1 MHLRPPPSPKFL
13 SHFIPSRI
21 VSPLDFSATYGFG
34 KSSSQASS
42 SWVLLNPEYRRLV
55 FFKLNAREMPN
66 RALRAAPPIWE
77 YITLQYASNVLNL
90 ASPSQGTR
98 SHYEKLLHERH
109 LTIGHNQCNGARAN
123 ESRTQLL
130 MCTLRCSADLRSENT
145 YDHVFCLCPH
155 PLLVCSRTPGLG
167 CGGSGA
173 VLYGLGP

>member
-1 MHLRPPPSPKFL
+1 MATRTGTSSFLAFPGYDHVSAPNEYYPSLDCAPLVIYLAQVCAVTGISPPQLSIDASAAPALCYTSPKFL

-55 FFKLNAREMPN
+55 FFKLSAREMPN

-90 ASPSQGTR
+90 ASLSQGTR

-109 LTIGHNQCNGARAN
+109 
-123 ESRTQLL
+123 
-130 MCTLRCSADLRSENT
+130 
-145 YDHVFCLCPH
+145 
-155 PLLVCSRTPGLG
+155 
-167 CGGSGA
+167 
-173 VLYGLGP
+173 

>member
-123 ESRTQLL
+123 VRPRILPVPSPSSCLLKDARPRMRRLWRSALWTRTL
-130 MCTLRCSADLRSENT
+130 NN
-145 YDHVFCLCPH
+145 V
-155 PLLVCSRTPGLG
+155 
-167 CGGSGA
+167 
-173 VLYGLGP
+173 